1 VKRRSGFSLIE
12 VLVAMG
18 VLVLGI
24 GGVLAIFFAA
34 ADTHRRALTE
44 TTTAIIADS
53 VIAEQRAAFNRNRY
67 GEPLPIKEEPVPG
80 YELYSC
86 SVLPTAVGRDPQTGR
101 TTHLY
106 LEVVVH
112 YQHRGQKRRAVYR
125 TVFFRE

>member
-1 VKRRSGFSLIE
+1 
-12 VLVAMG
+12 MG

-34 ADTHRRALTE
+34 ADTHRRAVTE
-44 TTTAIIADS
+44 TTVAIIANS

-67 GEPLPIKEEPVPG
+67 GEPLPIREELVPG

-86 SVLPTAVGRDPQTGR
+86 SVLPTVLARDPETGR

-106 LEVVVH
+106 LEVLVH
-112 YQHRGQKRRAVYR
+112 YQHRGKKRATRHR
-125 TVFFRE
+125 TVLFRE